1 MKLWSQSCSNNTV
14 QQGFNLVEVLLAV
27 TFFAFAFSGMLLGST
42 AMVQSTT
49 SGVKATE
56 DMSVVG
62 NLFAGLNPNSAY
74 LELSSA
80 QATLLGATNA
90 MIDAN
95 PSGDITTRQTIVLP
109 DNTAA
114 DTTDNRRIIYDRMVY
129 SLRDTPDVKTAQINI
144 YDTMTSATPRKS
156 IVRKLDRRNECY
168 AMGVEGTFFFGTEAK
183 KCTGWASGT
192 NVPKFSAL
200 TITGNGG
207 QQSFTQDFRVNGM
220 NPSQTN
226 AGLQVFEAVPGRVP
240 VLPTDR
246 GHRFAQSGE
255 LEYYLEGSP
264 NTAYNITVGLRKM
277 TGSQQYIVRLNSDS
291 AWGPAPVDCGVTPRP
306 SNCQRETIVL
316 TPQDLQGVGNNQPF
330 SVKFANVRPFS
341 FGNSHFLRITVQS
354 TDDPTGANPVVVHY
368 IDKKIA
374 TR

>member
-1 MKLWSQSCSNNTV
+1 MKLWSQSYSNTF

-74 LELSSA
+74 LELSPT
-80 QATLLGATNA
+80 QAAAVGTTTTVA
-90 MIDAN
+90 AN
-95 PSGDITTRQTIVLP
+95 TSGDITTRQTIVLP

-168 AMGVEGTFFFGTEAK
+168 AMGVQGTFFFGTEAK
-183 KCTGWASGT
+183 KCTGWAWGT
-192 NVPKFSAL
+192 NVPKFRAL
-200 TITGNGG
+200 SSGG

-246 GHRFAQSGE
+246 GHRFASGQE
-255 LEYYLEGSP
+255 TEYYLEGSP

-277 TGSQQYIVRLNSDS
+277 NGDQTYTVRLNS
-291 AWGPAPVDCGVTPRP
+291 AWGVAPVDCGITPRP
-306 SNCQRETIVL
+306 SNCQRETITL
-316 TPQDLQGVGNNQPF
+316 TPPDLQGVGNNQPF

-341 FGNSHFLRITVQS
+341 SGNSHFLRITVQS
-354 TDDPTGANPVVVHY
+354 TDPTNAQSVVHY
-368 IDKKIA
+368 IDKKVA

>member
-1 MKLWSQSCSNNTV
+1 MKLLSQSYSNTF

-74 LELSSA
+74 LELSPT
-80 QATLLGATNA
+80 QAAAVGTTATVA
-90 MIDAN
+90 AN
-95 PSGDITTRQTIVLP
+95 TSGDITTRQTIVLP
-109 DNTAA
+109 DNTA

-156 IVRKLDRRNECY
+156 MVRKLDRRNECY
-168 AMGVEGTFFFGTEAK
+168 AMGVQGTFFFGTEAK
-183 KCTGWASGT
+183 KCTGWAWGT
-192 NVPKFSAL
+192 NVPQFRAL

-207 QQSFTQDFRVNGM
+207 QQSFTQDFRVSGA
-220 NPSQTN
+220 N
-226 AGLQVFEAVPGRVP
+226 ATQVNANQLGLFEVVPGAVP

-246 GHRFAQSGE
+246 GHRFAQPGE

-277 TGSQQYIVRLNSDS
+277 TGSQQYIVRLNS
-291 AWGPAPVDCGVTPRP
+291 AWGAAPVDCGVTPRP

-330 SVKFANVRPFS
+330 SVKFANVLPFS
-341 FGNSHFLRITVQS
+341 SGHSHFLRITVES
-354 TDDPTGANPVVVHY
+354 TNAPTGANPVVVHY